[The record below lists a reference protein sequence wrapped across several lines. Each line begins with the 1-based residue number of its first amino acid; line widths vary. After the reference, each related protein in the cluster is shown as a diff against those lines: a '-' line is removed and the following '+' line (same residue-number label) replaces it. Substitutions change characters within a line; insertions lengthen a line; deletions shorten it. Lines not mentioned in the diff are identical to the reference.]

1 MATKTFEEL
10 KQLAI
15 QIRDEKTNKQNTATR
30 VGTAM
35 LEHINKLEQD
45 YYDKTTINNRTSEY
59 NVSIN
64 HPTSGISSSNK
75 YDLSSAIAQVPAEL
89 RTAGLTVSFLNES
102 GDIEKWEFS
111 GGSWAVSSFEQVG
124 AGKLTE
130 LNSQVYTKNFSAN
143 KVIRKLFI
151 DISGY
156 TGVLSLDGLRISII
170 ARNQG
175 GLWGIQL
182 HNSSSQAIASFW
194 MESELNIQ
202 SDFQNGIYLYAEY
215 NWLNM
220 QEGQLQ
226 GSPFELTNEVFNNAN
241 DPRDAKSSFTTNF
254 NANKV
259 IVKLFI
265 DTSEYTGSLS
275 LDGLNIKI
283 LARDVGSLWGIQ
295 LGNQSK
301 QTVISAW
308 MNTEQNVQS
317 TYTDGIY
324 LYAEYKW
331 DNMGNGQLQGSPFQ
345 LTNEVFNKANDPR
358 ESIKKDMLS
367 KDINVSATTTLTNGM
382 YGQAGDSI
390 SEGAGLDELLKD
402 SDPYIP
408 ISGTKKA
415 TYGYYIAK
423 LNNMK
428 WANYGIS
435 GSTLGHVVINGSEKN
450 GFSKENGRYTQMNNN
465 LTHISIF
472 FGWNDA
478 AYGPVM
484 KKEEWLQD
492 TYSKKI
498 YYPMSAGLIGKTAED
513 GTPYASQEQYEAVNK
528 VTGRVGEIDYDN
540 NDEYFKA
547 LYVGTKDDA
556 TNKTFWGSW
565 NIVLPY
571 LIEKYP
577 LAKILIIVPFGCYA
591 LLRQCVRD
599 AAKKYG
605 LATYDFSDI
614 NNQMFRQWEDNPADG
629 MINGKTISQY
639 RIDKL
644 TSDGLHPNENGYKYM
659 YPSINAKL
667 LSL

>member
-45 YYDKTTINNRTSEY
+45 YYDKTQTDE
-59 NVSIN
+59 
-64 HPTSGISSSNK
+64 
-75 YDLSSAIAQVPAEL
+75 EL
-89 RTAGLTVSFLNES
+89 KER
-102 GDIEKWEFS
+102 DD
-111 GGSWAVSSFEQVG
+111 
-124 AGKLTE
+124 KLTE
-130 LNSQVYTKNFSAN
+130 LNSQVYTKKFSAN

-295 LGNQSK
+295 LGNQSN

-324 LYAEYKW
+324 LYAEYNW
-331 DNMGNGQLQGSPFQ
+331 DNMGNGQLQGSPFE
-345 LTNEVFNKANDPR
+345 LTNEIFKKANDPR

-367 KDINVSATTTLTNGM
+367 KDISVSATTTLTNGM
-382 YGQAGDSI
+382 YGQAGDSL

-423 LNNMK
+423 LNGMK

-435 GSTLGHVVINGSEKN
+435 GSTLGYVVVNGSDKN
-450 GFSKENGRYTQMNNN
+450 GFSKENGRYTQMNDD
-465 LTHISIF
+465 LTHASLF

-484 KKEEWLQD
+484 KKEEWLQE
-492 TYSKKI
+492 TYRKKI

-577 LAKILIIVPFGCYA
+577 LAKILLIVPFGCYA

>member
-1 MATKTFEEL
+1 MAKELSVLQQQAEAIKTEV
-10 KQLAI
+10 
-15 QIRDEKTNKQNTATR
+15 NKGANTSSR
-30 VGTAM
+30 IGGM
-35 LEHINKLEQD
+35 FGDIL
-45 YYDKTTINNRTSEY
+45 EY
-59 NVSIN
+59 NE
-64 HPTSGISSSNK
+64 G
-75 YDLSSAIAQVPAEL
+75 
-89 RTAGLTVSFLNES
+89 RF
-102 GDIEKWEFS
+102 
-111 GGSWAVSSFEQVG
+111 
-124 AGKLTE
+124 TE
-130 LNSQVYTKNFSAN
+130 LNSQVYTKKFSAN

-547 LYVGTKDDA
+547 LYVGTKDDES
-556 TNKTFWGSW
+556 NKTFWGSW

-577 LAKILIIVPFGCYA
+577 LAKILLIVPFGCYA

-644 TSDGLHPNENGYKYM
+644 TYDGLHPNENGYKYM
-659 YPSINAKL
+659 YPSINSKL

>member
-1 MATKTFEEL
+1 MAKELSVLQQQAEAIKTEV
-10 KQLAI
+10 
-15 QIRDEKTNKQNTATR
+15 NKGANTS
-30 VGTAM
+30 
-35 LEHINKLEQD
+35 
-45 YYDKTTINNRTSEY
+45 NRIGGMFGDILEY
-59 NVSIN
+59 N
-64 HPTSGISSSNK
+64 
-75 YDLSSAIAQVPAEL
+75 E
-89 RTAGLTVSFLNES
+89 
-102 GDIEKWEFS
+102 
-111 GGSWAVSSFEQVG
+111 
-124 AGKLTE
+124 GKFTE
-130 LNSQVYTKNFSAN
+130 LNSQVYTKKFSAN

-577 LAKILIIVPFGCYA
+577 LAKILLIVPFGCYA

-659 YPSINAKL
+659 YPSINSKL

>member
-1 MATKTFEEL
+1 MTTIYDIKKRAQQLSEKTDSESISPAEVGGLFSDLADYTNDVDVNGSSLGIRKTYTSVSVMEADKNPVGDDGKPL
-10 KQLAI
+10 KKGQLVNIYNQDDPSSADNNKVFSWQNPGW
-15 QIRDEKTNKQNTATR
+15 QIRTTLDAGYATR
-30 VGTAM
+30 
-35 LEHINKLEQD
+35 EE
-45 YYDKTTINNRTSEY
+45 
-59 NVSIN
+59 
-64 HPTSGISSSNK
+64 
-75 YDLSSAIAQVPAEL
+75 
-89 RTAGLTVSFLNES
+89 
-102 GDIEKWEFS
+102 
-111 GGSWAVSSFEQVG
+111 
-124 AGKLTE
+124 LTE

>member
-30 VGTAM
+30 IGTQM
-35 LEHINKLEQD
+35 LEHLDKLEQD
-45 YYDKTTINNRTSEY
+45 YYDKTAT
-59 NVSIN
+59 
-64 HPTSGISSSNK
+64 
-75 YDLSSAIAQVPAEL
+75 
-89 RTAGLTVSFLNES
+89 NE
-102 GDIEKWEFS
+102 KF
-111 GGSWAVSSFEQVG
+111 
-124 AGKLTE
+124 TE
-130 LNSQVYTKNFSAN
+130 INSQVYTKNFSAN

-156 TGVLSLDGLRISII
+156 TGVLSLDELRISII

-194 MESELNIQ
+194 MDSELNIQ

-226 GSPFELTNEVFNNAN
+226 GGPFELTNEVFNNAN
-241 DPRDAKSSFTTNF
+241 DPRDAKSSFTKNL

-259 IVKLFI
+259 IGKLFI

-295 LGNQSK
+295 LGNQSN

-324 LYAEYKW
+324 LYAEYNW
-331 DNMGNGQLQGSPFQ
+331 DNMGNGQLQGSPFE
-345 LTNEVFNKANDPR
+345 LTNEIFKKANDPR

-367 KDINVSATTTLTNGM
+367 KDIRVSATTTLTNGM
-382 YGQAGDSI
+382 YGQAGDSL

-423 LNNMK
+423 LNGMK

-435 GSTLGHVVINGSEKN
+435 GSTLGYVVVNGSDKN
-450 GFSKENGRYTQMNNN
+450 GFSKENGRYTQMNDD
-465 LTHISIF
+465 LTHASLF

-484 KKEEWLQD
+484 KKEEWLQE
-492 TYSKKI
+492 TYRKKI

-513 GTPYASQEQYEAVNK
+513 GTPYASQEQYEAVNN

-547 LYVGTKDDA
+547 LYIGTKDDA

-577 LAKILIIVPFGCYA
+577 LAKILLIVPFGCYA

>member
-45 YYDKTTINNRTSEY
+45 YYDKTQTDE
-59 NVSIN
+59 
-64 HPTSGISSSNK
+64 
-75 YDLSSAIAQVPAEL
+75 EL
-89 RTAGLTVSFLNES
+89 KER
-102 GDIEKWEFS
+102 DD
-111 GGSWAVSSFEQVG
+111 
-124 AGKLTE
+124 KLTE

-156 TGVLSLDGLRISII
+156 TGVLSLDGLSISII

-194 MESELNIQ
+194 MDSELNIQ

-577 LAKILIIVPFGCYA
+577 LAKILLIVPFGCYA

-659 YPSINAKL
+659 YPSINSKL

>member
-1 MATKTFEEL
+1 MTTIYDIKKRAQQLSEKTDSETISPQEVGGLFSDLADYTNDVEVNGSSLGIRKTYTSVSVMEADKNPVGDDGKPL
-10 KQLAI
+10 KKGQLVNIYNQDDPSSADNNKVFSWQNPGW
-15 QIRDEKTNKQNTATR
+15 QIRTTLDAGYATR
-30 VGTAM
+30 
-35 LEHINKLEQD
+35 EE
-45 YYDKTTINNRTSEY
+45 
-59 NVSIN
+59 
-64 HPTSGISSSNK
+64 
-75 YDLSSAIAQVPAEL
+75 
-89 RTAGLTVSFLNES
+89 
-102 GDIEKWEFS
+102 
-111 GGSWAVSSFEQVG
+111 
-124 AGKLTE
+124 LTE
-130 LNSQVYTKNFSAN
+130 LNSQVYTKKFSAN

-577 LAKILIIVPFGCYA
+577 LAKILLIVPFGCYA

-659 YPSINAKL
+659 YPSINSKL

>member
-30 VGTAM
+30 IGTQM
-35 LEHINKLEQD
+35 LEHLDKLEQD
-45 YYDKTTINNRTSEY
+45 YYDKTAT
-59 NVSIN
+59 
-64 HPTSGISSSNK
+64 
-75 YDLSSAIAQVPAEL
+75 
-89 RTAGLTVSFLNES
+89 NEK
-102 GDIEKWEFS
+102 I
-111 GGSWAVSSFEQVG
+111 
-124 AGKLTE
+124 TE
-130 LNSQVYTKNFSAN
+130 LNSQVYTKKFSAN

-295 LGNQSK
+295 LGNQSN

-324 LYAEYKW
+324 LYAEYNW
-331 DNMGNGQLQGSPFQ
+331 DNMGNGQLQGSPFE
-345 LTNEVFNKANDPR
+345 LTNEIFKKANDPR

-367 KDINVSATTTLTNGM
+367 KDISVSATTTLTNGM
-382 YGQAGDSI
+382 YGQAGDSL

-435 GSTLGHVVINGSEKN
+435 GSTLGHVVINGSDKN

-492 TYSKKI
+492 TYRKKI

-577 LAKILIIVPFGCYA
+577 LAKILLIVPFGCYA

-659 YPSINAKL
+659 YPSINSKL

>member
-30 VGTAM
+30 IGTQM
-35 LEHINKLEQD
+35 LEHLDKLEQD
-45 YYDKTTINNRTSEY
+45 YYDKTAT
-59 NVSIN
+59 
-64 HPTSGISSSNK
+64 
-75 YDLSSAIAQVPAEL
+75 
-89 RTAGLTVSFLNES
+89 NE
-102 GDIEKWEFS
+102 KF
-111 GGSWAVSSFEQVG
+111 
-124 AGKLTE
+124 TE
-130 LNSQVYTKNFSAN
+130 LNSQVYTKKFSAN

-283 LARDVGSLWGIQ
+283 LARDAGSLWGIQ

-547 LYVGTKDDA
+547 LYVGTKDDES
-556 TNKTFWGSW
+556 NKTFWGSW

-577 LAKILIIVPFGCYA
+577 LAKILLIVPFGCYA

-644 TSDGLHPNENGYKYM
+644 TYDGLHPNENGYKYM
-659 YPSINAKL
+659 YPSINSKL

>member
-1 MATKTFEEL
+1 MAKELSVLQQQAEAIKTEV
-10 KQLAI
+10 
-15 QIRDEKTNKQNTATR
+15 NKGANTSSR
-30 VGTAM
+30 IGGM
-35 LEHINKLEQD
+35 FGDIL
-45 YYDKTTINNRTSEY
+45 EY
-59 NVSIN
+59 N
-64 HPTSGISSSNK
+64 
-75 YDLSSAIAQVPAEL
+75 E
-89 RTAGLTVSFLNES
+89 
-102 GDIEKWEFS
+102 
-111 GGSWAVSSFEQVG
+111 
-124 AGKLTE
+124 GKFTE
-130 LNSQVYTKNFSAN
+130 LNSQVYTKKFSAN

-241 DPRDAKSSFTTNF
+241 YPRDAKSSFTTNF

-295 LGNQSK
+295 LGNQSN

-324 LYAEYKW
+324 LYAEYNW
-331 DNMGNGQLQGSPFQ
+331 DNMGNGQLQGSPFE
-345 LTNEVFNKANDPR
+345 LTNEIFKKANDPR

-367 KDINVSATTTLTNGM
+367 KDISVSATTTLTNGM
-382 YGQAGDSI
+382 YGQAGDSL

-435 GSTLGHVVINGSEKN
+435 GSTLGHVVINGSDKN
-450 GFSKENGRYTQMNNN
+450 GFSKENGSYTQMNNN

-492 TYSKKI
+492 TYRKKI

-577 LAKILIIVPFGCYA
+577 LAKILLIVPFGCYA

-659 YPSINAKL
+659 YPSINSKL

>member
-30 VGTAM
+30 VGTAI

-45 YYDKTTINNRTSEY
+45 YYDKTQTDE
-59 NVSIN
+59 
-64 HPTSGISSSNK
+64 
-75 YDLSSAIAQVPAEL
+75 EL
-89 RTAGLTVSFLNES
+89 KEL
-102 GDIEKWEFS
+102 DD
-111 GGSWAVSSFEQVG
+111 
-124 AGKLTE
+124 KLTE

-194 MESELNIQ
+194 MDSELNIQ

-226 GSPFELTNEVFNNAN
+226 GGPFELTNEVFNNAN
-241 DPRDAKSSFTTNF
+241 DPRDAKSSFTKNL

-259 IVKLFI
+259 IGKLFI

-295 LGNQSK
+295 LGNQSN

-324 LYAEYKW
+324 LYAEYNW
-331 DNMGNGQLQGSPFQ
+331 DNMGNGQLQGSPFE
-345 LTNEVFNKANDPR
+345 LTNEIFKKANDPR

-367 KDINVSATTTLTNGM
+367 KDISVSATTTLTNGM
-382 YGQAGDSI
+382 YGQAGDSL

-423 LNNMK
+423 LNGMK

-435 GSTLGHVVINGSEKN
+435 GSTLGYVVVNGSDKN
-450 GFSKENGRYTQMNNN
+450 GFSKENGRYTQMNDD
-465 LTHISIF
+465 LTHASLF

-484 KKEEWLQD
+484 KKEEWLQE
-492 TYSKKI
+492 TYRKKI

-571 LIEKYP
+571 LIGKYP
-577 LAKILIIVPFGCYA
+577 LAKILLIVPFGCYA

>member
-1 MATKTFEEL
+1 M
-10 KQLAI
+10 
-15 QIRDEKTNKQNTATR
+15 D
-30 VGTAM
+30 
-35 LEHINKLEQD
+35 
-45 YYDKTTINNRTSEY
+45 
-59 NVSIN
+59 
-64 HPTSGISSSNK
+64 
-75 YDLSSAIAQVPAEL
+75 
-89 RTAGLTVSFLNES
+89 
-102 GDIEKWEFS
+102 
-111 GGSWAVSSFEQVG
+111 
-124 AGKLTE
+124 
-130 LNSQVYTKNFSAN
+130 
-143 KVIRKLFI
+143 
-151 DISGY
+151 
-156 TGVLSLDGLRISII
+156 
-170 ARNQG
+170 
-175 GLWGIQL
+175 
-182 HNSSSQAIASFW
+182 
-194 MESELNIQ
+194 SELNIQ

-241 DPRDAKSSFTTNF
+241 DPRDAKSSFTKNL

-259 IVKLFI
+259 IGKLFI

-295 LGNQSK
+295 LGNQSN

-324 LYAEYKW
+324 LYAEYNW
-331 DNMGNGQLQGSPFQ
+331 DNMGNGQLQGSPFE
-345 LTNEVFNKANDPR
+345 LTNEIFKKANDPR

-367 KDINVSATTTLTNGM
+367 KDISVSATTTLTNGM
-382 YGQAGDSI
+382 YGQAGDSL

-423 LNNMK
+423 LNGMK

-435 GSTLGHVVINGSEKN
+435 GSTLGYVVVNGSDKN
-450 GFSKENGRYTQMNNN
+450 GFSKENGRYTQMNDD
-465 LTHISIF
+465 LTHASLF

-484 KKEEWLQD
+484 KKEEWLQE
-492 TYSKKI
+492 TYRKKI

-577 LAKILIIVPFGCYA
+577 LAKILLIVPFGCYA

-644 TSDGLHPNENGYKYM
+644 TSDGLHPNEKVV
-659 YPSINAKL
+659 
-667 LSL
+667 

>member
-1 MATKTFEEL
+1 MAKELSVLQQQAEAIKTEV
-10 KQLAI
+10 
-15 QIRDEKTNKQNTATR
+15 NKGANTSSR
-30 VGTAM
+30 IGGM
-35 LEHINKLEQD
+35 FGDIL
-45 YYDKTTINNRTSEY
+45 EY
-59 NVSIN
+59 N
-64 HPTSGISSSNK
+64 
-75 YDLSSAIAQVPAEL
+75 E
-89 RTAGLTVSFLNES
+89 
-102 GDIEKWEFS
+102 
-111 GGSWAVSSFEQVG
+111 
-124 AGKLTE
+124 GKFTE
-130 LNSQVYTKNFSAN
+130 LNSQVYTKKFSAN

-577 LAKILIIVPFGCYA
+577 LAKILLIVPFGCYA

-659 YPSINAKL
+659 YPSINSKL

>member
-1 MATKTFEEL
+1 MAKELSVLQQQAEAIKTEV
-10 KQLAI
+10 
-15 QIRDEKTNKQNTATR
+15 NKGANTSSR
-30 VGTAM
+30 IGGM
-35 LEHINKLEQD
+35 FGDIL
-45 YYDKTTINNRTSEY
+45 EY
-59 NVSIN
+59 N
-64 HPTSGISSSNK
+64 
-75 YDLSSAIAQVPAEL
+75 E
-89 RTAGLTVSFLNES
+89 
-102 GDIEKWEFS
+102 
-111 GGSWAVSSFEQVG
+111 
-124 AGKLTE
+124 GKFTE
-130 LNSQVYTKNFSAN
+130 LNSQVYTKKFSAN

-295 LGNQSK
+295 LGNQSN

-324 LYAEYKW
+324 LYAEYNW
-331 DNMGNGQLQGSPFQ
+331 DNMGNGQLQGSPFE
-345 LTNEVFNKANDPR
+345 LTNEIFKKANDPR

-367 KDINVSATTTLTNGM
+367 KDISVSATTTLTNGM
-382 YGQAGDSI
+382 YGQAGDSL

-435 GSTLGHVVINGSEKN
+435 GSTLGHVVINGSDKN
-450 GFSKENGRYTQMNNN
+450 GFSKENGSYTQMNNN

-492 TYSKKI
+492 TYRKKI

-577 LAKILIIVPFGCYA
+577 LAKILLIVPFGCYA

-659 YPSINAKL
+659 YPSINSKL

>member
-1 MATKTFEEL
+1 
-10 KQLAI
+10 
-15 QIRDEKTNKQNTATR
+15 
-30 VGTAM
+30 
-35 LEHINKLEQD
+35 
-45 YYDKTTINNRTSEY
+45 
-59 NVSIN
+59 
-64 HPTSGISSSNK
+64 
-75 YDLSSAIAQVPAEL
+75 
-89 RTAGLTVSFLNES
+89 
-102 GDIEKWEFS
+102 
-111 GGSWAVSSFEQVG
+111 
-124 AGKLTE
+124 
-130 LNSQVYTKNFSAN
+130 
-143 KVIRKLFI
+143 
-151 DISGY
+151 
-156 TGVLSLDGLRISII
+156 
-170 ARNQG
+170 
-175 GLWGIQL
+175 
-182 HNSSSQAIASFW
+182 
-194 MESELNIQ
+194 
-202 SDFQNGIYLYAEY
+202 
-215 NWLNM
+215 
-220 QEGQLQ
+220 
-226 GSPFELTNEVFNNAN
+226 
-241 DPRDAKSSFTTNF
+241 
-254 NANKV
+254 
-259 IVKLFI
+259 
-265 DTSEYTGSLS
+265 
-275 LDGLNIKI
+275 
-283 LARDVGSLWGIQ
+283 
-295 LGNQSK
+295 
-301 QTVISAW
+301 
-308 MNTEQNVQS
+308 
-317 TYTDGIY
+317 
-324 LYAEYKW
+324 
-331 DNMGNGQLQGSPFQ
+331 
-345 LTNEVFNKANDPR
+345 
-358 ESIKKDMLS
+358 
-367 KDINVSATTTLTNGM
+367 M

-547 LYVGTKDDA
+547 LYVGTKDDES
-556 TNKTFWGSW
+556 NKTFWGSW

-577 LAKILIIVPFGCYA
+577 LAKILLIVPFGCYA

-644 TSDGLHPNENGYKYM
+644 TYDGLHPNENGYKYM
-659 YPSINAKL
+659 YPSINSKL

>member
-45 YYDKTTINNRTSEY
+45 YYDKTKTDE
-59 NVSIN
+59 
-64 HPTSGISSSNK
+64 
-75 YDLSSAIAQVPAEL
+75 EL
-89 RTAGLTVSFLNES
+89 KER
-102 GDIEKWEFS
+102 DD
-111 GGSWAVSSFEQVG
+111 
-124 AGKLTE
+124 KLTE

-156 TGVLSLDGLRISII
+156 TGVLSLDGLSISII

-194 MESELNIQ
+194 MDSELNIQ

-226 GSPFELTNEVFNNAN
+226 GGPFELTNEVFNNAN
-241 DPRDAKSSFTTNF
+241 DPRDAKSSFTKNL

-259 IVKLFI
+259 IGKLFI

-295 LGNQSK
+295 LGNQSN

-324 LYAEYKW
+324 LYAEYNW
-331 DNMGNGQLQGSPFQ
+331 DNMGNGQLQGSPFE
-345 LTNEVFNKANDPR
+345 LTNEIFKKANDPR

-367 KDINVSATTTLTNGM
+367 KDISVSATTTLTNGM
-382 YGQAGDSI
+382 YGQAGDSL

-423 LNNMK
+423 LNGMK

-435 GSTLGHVVINGSEKN
+435 GSTLGYVVVNGSDKN
-450 GFSKENGRYTQMNNN
+450 GFSKENGRYTQMNDD
-465 LTHISIF
+465 LTHASLF

-484 KKEEWLQD
+484 KKEEWLQE
-492 TYSKKI
+492 TYRKKI

-577 LAKILIIVPFGCYA
+577 LAKILLIVPFGCYA

>member
-45 YYDKTTINNRTSEY
+45 YYDKTQTDE
-59 NVSIN
+59 
-64 HPTSGISSSNK
+64 
-75 YDLSSAIAQVPAEL
+75 EL
-89 RTAGLTVSFLNES
+89 KKR
-102 GDIEKWEFS
+102 DD
-111 GGSWAVSSFEQVG
+111 
-124 AGKLTE
+124 KLTE
-130 LNSQVYTKNFSAN
+130 LNSQVYTKKFSAN

-577 LAKILIIVPFGCYA
+577 LAKILLIVPFGCYA

-659 YPSINAKL
+659 YPSINSKL